1 MNVMMNVDHLSCLS
15 EHRSLSCVKLL
26 AHPALPSGERGSGRG
41 AGREAGREA
50 GRWGGQRR
58 LAQAGGRE
66 GGGGQFYGEEKE
78 ASPTRMA
85 YTGAVPP
92 ITSGFAKWPPFP
104 AKLDHRGPMHDT
116 LAGSQAMCV

>member
-1 MNVMMNVDHLSCLS
+1 MGWAGG
-15 EHRSLSCVKLL
+15 R
-26 AHPALPSGERGSGRG
+26 RGRV
-41 AGREAGREA
+41 REA

-58 LAQAGGRE
+58 LAQAGRRE
-66 GGGGQFYGEEKE
+66 GGGWQFYGGEKE

-104 AKLDHRGPMHDT
+104 AKLDHKGPMHET
-116 LAGSQAMCV
+116 LAGLRAMCK